1 MAVRTLDAGATGQRA
16 AGPETAL
23 FFPPSTTERR
33 DERDARERRA
43 KAICVQCP
51 VRRECLDYAL
61 GVGEIHG
68 IWGGLNETERRGPQ
82 GDQLQLTRPRQRRC
96 ERRAGDPDVA
106 AAAGDALAVEVLEQR
121 HHVLPRGRRAG
132 RARRPR

>member
-1 MAVRTLDAGATGQRA
+1 VAVRTLDVWRDRA
-16 AGPETAL
+16 ACRGPETAL

-61 GVGEIHG
+61 GVGEVHG
-68 IWGGLNETERRGPQ
+68 IWGGLNETERRG
-82 GDQLQLTRPRQRRC
+82 LKETNYS
-96 ERRAGDPDVA
+96 
-106 AAAGDALAVEVLEQR
+106 
-121 HHVLPRGRRAG
+121 
-132 RARRPR
+132 